1 MLTVWLY
8 TIISVVI
15 VSLISL
21 VGVFTF
27 SIDRKKLEKA
37 LIYLVSL
44 STGTLLGDA
53 FIHLIPEVYAN
64 GTSKEMSIGIYILA
78 GILFFFIIEKF
89 FHWRHCHHVP
99 CQSHPHPFSYIILA
113 GDTVH
118 NFIDGL
124 IIAASYLVSIPVGIA
139 TTVAVVL
146 HEIPQEIGDFGS
158 LIYGGFS
165 RTKALLFNFITGLTA
180 VVGAIIVLS
189 INNLDIVSINN
200 FLIPFA
206 AGGFIYIA
214 SADLIPELH
223 KSTDPK
229 KSLGQILLFIL
240 GIGLMLSLLFLE

>member
-1 MLTVWLY
+1 MYAL
-8 TIISVVI
+8 ISVII

-21 VGVFTF
+21 VGAFTF
-27 SIDRKKLEKA
+27 SINQKKLEQA

-53 FIHLIPEVYAN
+53 FIHLIPEAYEN
-64 GTSKEMSIGIYILA
+64 GNDSLLIGLYILT
-78 GILFFFIIEKF
+78 GILFFFIVEKF

-99 CQSHPHPFSYIILA
+99 TKHHPHPFSYVILA

-139 TTVAVVL
+139 TTLAVIL

-165 RTKALLFNFITGLTA
+165 RAKALLFNFLTGLTA
-180 VVGAIIVLS
+180 VAGAIIVLS
-189 INNLDIVSINN
+189 INNLNIADINN

-223 KSTDPK
+223 KNTEPK
-229 KSLGQILLFIL
+229 KSIGQIILFMV
-240 GIGLMLSLLFLE
+240 GIGLMISLLFLE